1 MPENIFDLNG
11 KVALIT
17 GGNGG
22 IGLGMATGLAR
33 AGADVVIW
41 GRNTAKNEQAEKVL
55 SEFGTSVLVQQVD
68 VTDEAAVVGAF
79 GEALATMGRLDF
91 VAANAG
97 TGWECPFDEL
107 TTDAW
112 RQIVTLNLDSAF
124 WLFREAC
131 RHMVQRAT
139 EGDAGGSLL
148 VSSSIAALNNPPRA
162 QAYASSKAAVIA
174 LVRSIAAEYGRHGIR
189 ANALLPGF
197 IRSDLSAHL
206 QANDK
211 FNDIV
216 IRRRV
221 PMNRWGEP
229 GDFAGLAVYLASG
242 LSSFHTAQAFVVD
255 GGYTNS

>member
-1 MPENIFDLNG
+1 MSDNLFDLTG

-33 AGADVVIW
+33 AGADIVIW
-41 GRNTAKNEQAEKVL
+41 GRDTAKNEQTEKAL
-55 SEFGTSVLVQQVD
+55 SELGTRVMVQQVD
-68 VTDEAAVVGAF
+68 VTDETAVVGAF
-79 GEALATMGRLDF
+79 GEALAATGRLDF
-91 VAANAG
+91 VVANAG

-107 TTDAW
+107 TTEAW
-112 RQIVTLNLDSAF
+112 RKIMTLNLDSVF
-124 WLFREAC
+124 WLFKEAC

-148 VSSSIAALNNPPRA
+148 VSSSIAALNNPA
-162 QAYASSKAAVIA
+162 KTQAYASSKAAVIA
-174 LVRSIAAEYGRHGIR
+174 LVRSIAAEYGLHGIR

-197 IRSDLSAHL
+197 VRSDLSAHL
-206 QANDK
+206 QTNDK
-211 FNDIV
+211 FNEVV

-221 PMNRWGEP
+221 PMKRWGEP
-229 GDFAGLAVYLASG
+229 GDFAGLAVYLASD
-242 LSSFHTAQAFVVD
+242 LSSFHTAQAFAVD